1 VSQTPILRP
10 ELDLA
15 LQAAELCDA
24 LTLPLYEQHDFT
36 VDWKPN
42 RTEVT
47 EVDRRA
53 EVVIAEH
60 LLAHRP
66 DHGVIGEEYGAQG
79 NTSSPWQWLIDP
91 IDGTS
96 GFVRR
101 IPVWATLIALTH
113 EEYGPVVGVI
123 SAPAL
128 QRRWWA
134 ARGLGAYA
142 NGRKCKVSEVDSLAT
157 AQVSIT
163 YNSGWDRLGLTST
176 LVDIQSQAQRPRG
189 FGDFWQHC
197 LVAEGSVDLAIDAVG
212 VAPYDIAALKILVE
226 EAGGTFTD
234 RHGHP
239 THLSDTAISSNGH
252 LHEQVI
258 RRLTGSADL

>member
-1 VSQTPILRP
+1 
-10 ELDLA
+10 
-15 LQAAELCDA
+15 
-24 LTLPLYEQHDFT
+24 
-36 VDWKPN
+36 
-42 RTEVT
+42 
-47 EVDRRA
+47 
-53 EVVIAEH
+53 
-60 LLAHRP
+60 
-66 DHGVIGEEYGAQG
+66 
-79 NTSSPWQWLIDP
+79 
-91 IDGTS
+91 
-96 GFVRR
+96 
-101 IPVWATLIALTH
+101 LIALTH
-113 EEYGPVVGVI
+113 VEHGPVVGVI

-134 ARGLGAYA
+134 AQGLGAFA
-142 NGRKCKVSEVDSLAT
+142 NGRKCQVSEVDSLAA

-176 LVDIQSQAQRPRG
+176 LVEIQSEAQRPRG

-234 RHGHP
+234 RHGDP
-239 THLSDTAISSNGH
+239 THLGDTAISSNGH

-258 RRLTGSADL
+258 SRLTHSEDL